1 MVQKIHPRGVI
12 WVPNSQPQAG
22 HLSEKK
28 WWISCPVWRLSMTT
42 SVTQWL
48 YVLPRL
54 LKKKVSKNYWG
65 RWGRKRLMGQKARIC
80 FWKKIG
86 TYFFNYPTL
95 NQFLKKWVKIKF
107 FSKNLFLWTTSKM
120 GFSKWKFQH
129 SVEYT
134 RLYLKLVTKQAR
146 SNLIFSWSKHLINLR
161 ITSGSLPFVAGTS
174 FQWRGSE
181 NLR

>member
-1 MVQKIHPRGVI
+1 MI
-12 WVPNSQPQAG
+12 
-22 HLSEKK
+22 LCTTTFTEKESIK
-28 WWISCPVWRLSMTT
+28 K
-42 SVTQWL
+42 
-48 YVLPRL
+48 L
-54 LKKKVSKNYWG
+54 LRTLRSKE
-65 RWGRKRLMGQKARIC
+65 RIC

-107 FSKNLFLWTTSKM
+107 FSKNLPSFFVDDLENW
-120 GFSKWKFQH
+120 FFQMEISAFCGIH
-129 SVEYT
+129 KV
-134 RLYLKLVTKQAR
+134 YLKLVTKQAR
-146 SNLIFSWSKHLINLR
+146 SNLIFSCSKHLINLR